1 MITGLLWYD
10 PDRRRPL
17 ADKVAEAARRYREKF
32 GRDPEVVVVNPAEV
46 EGGLSLRVLGRSF
59 VRPGHFIIGILGR
72 EANPAGA
79 EPPSRNGRP
88 GEAVPPGA
96 PRAKGRNTRRRR
108 PETA

>member
-17 ADKVAEAARRYREKF
+17 ADKVAAAARRYREKF

-46 EGGLSLRVLGRSF
+46 ESGLPLRVLGRPF
-59 VRPGHFIIGILGR
+59 VRPGHFIIGTFVDG
-72 EANPAGA
+72 ANPEGA

-88 GEAVPPGA
+88 GEEAPPGA
-96 PRAKGRNTRRRR
+96 PPARGRNTRRRR